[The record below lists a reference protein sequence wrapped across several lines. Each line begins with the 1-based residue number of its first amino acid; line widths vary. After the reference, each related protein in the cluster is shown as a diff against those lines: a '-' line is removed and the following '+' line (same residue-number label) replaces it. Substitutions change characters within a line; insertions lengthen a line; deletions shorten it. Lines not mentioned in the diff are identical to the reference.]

1 MKKLIEEVNGEGL
14 EKLIGEKVTLLCMN
28 YFYYGKLI
36 GVNTDDV
43 LLEDAHIVYETG
55 KWSETNW
62 ADSQRVCDELYVR
75 TASIE
80 SFGKIK

>member
-1 MKKLIEEVNGEGL
+1 MKRLIEEVNGEGL

-43 LLEDAHIVYETG
+43 LLEDAHIIYDTG
-55 KWSETNW
+55 DWSQANW
-62 ADSQRVCDELYVR
+62 SDAQKVCAELYVR
-75 TASIE
+75 TSSIE